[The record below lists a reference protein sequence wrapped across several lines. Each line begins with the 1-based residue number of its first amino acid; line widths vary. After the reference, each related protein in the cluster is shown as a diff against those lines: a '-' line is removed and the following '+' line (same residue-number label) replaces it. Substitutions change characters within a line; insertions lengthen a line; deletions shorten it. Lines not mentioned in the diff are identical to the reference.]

1 MSERGA
7 MRLFGGVDEAGLGPL
22 LGPLTLGFSVF
33 RAPAGSTDLWRTL
46 AGVTSKDPTSPAL
59 FAVADS
65 KVVYKRTPASSA
77 RLEATALG
85 FTALLHERRK
95 LPGCASDYV
104 WRTPPELA
112 PAPEIV
118 GEHPWYAGMDARLPR
133 YQEAGRLE
141 ISVERLFRALRGA
154 RVALVDAGVR
164 AVPERELNRSFQR
177 TGNKAVTHWEGSAGV
192 FRWLWQRHAA
202 EGLHLVVDRH
212 GGRVHY
218 GTLLAQAFPEAQ
230 VELVREKPSLSEYA
244 LVESDGPRR
253 MQILFAERA
262 ETRSFATA
270 LASCMAKYAREACMQ
285 SFNAYF
291 CGLAP
296 GLEPTAGYN
305 EDGRRWI
312 ADASPHLERAGLDP
326 RELMRRR

>member
-33 RAPAGSTDLWRTL
+33 RAPAGATNLWRTL
-46 AGVTSKDPTSPAL
+46 AGVTTKDPSSPAL

-65 KVVYKRTPASSA
+65 KKVFQRTPRSAA

-95 LPGCASDYV
+95 LPGCANDYV
-104 WRTPPELA
+104 WGTPAELA
-112 PAPEIV
+112 PTPQIV
-118 GEHPWYAGMDARLPR
+118 SEHPWYSGMDVRLPR
-133 YQEAGRLE
+133 FQDAGRLE
-141 ISVERLFRALRGA
+141 ISVERLARALRGA
-154 RVALVDAGVR
+154 KVTLVDAGVR
-164 AVPERELNRSFQR
+164 AMPERELNRSFER
-177 TGNKAVTHWEGSAGV
+177 TGNKAVTHWECSAGV

-212 GGRVHY
+212 GGRFHY
-218 GTLLAQAFPEAQ
+218 GALLAQTFPEAQ
-230 VELVREKPSLSEYA
+230 VELVRERPSLAEYRLA
-244 LVESDGPRR
+244 ERAGPRQ

-262 ETRSFATA
+262 ESRSFATA
-270 LASCMAKYAREACMQ
+270 LASCMAKYARETCMQ

-305 EDGRRWI
+305 EDGRRWV
-312 ADASPHLERAGLDP
+312 ADATPHLERAGVDVSHLV
-326 RELMRRR
+326 RRR

>member
-33 RAPAGSTDLWRTL
+33 RAPAGSTNLWRTL

-65 KVVYKRTPASSA
+65 KKVFQRTPRSAA

-95 LPGCASDYV
+95 LPERASDYV
-104 WRTPPELA
+104 WRTPSELA
-112 PAPEIV
+112 PAPEV
-118 GEHPWYAGMDARLPR
+118 VREHPWYAGMDVSLPR
-133 YQEAGRLE
+133 FQDAGRLE
-141 ISVERLFRALRGA
+141 LSVERLSRALRGA

-164 AVPERELNRSFQR
+164 AVPERELNRSFER

-212 GGRVHY
+212 GGRFHY
-218 GTLLAQAFPEAQ
+218 GALLAQSFPEAL
-230 VELVREKPSLSEYA
+230 VELVREKPSLSEY
-244 LVESDGPRR
+244 LLTERDGPRR
-253 MQILFAERA
+253 LEILFAERA
-262 ETRSFATA
+262 ESRSFATA
-270 LASCMAKYAREACMQ
+270 LASCMAKYARESCMQ

-291 CGLAP
+291 TDLAP

-305 EDGRRWI
+305 QDGQRWI
-312 ADASPHLERAGLDP
+312 KDAAPHLARAGLDP
-326 RELMRRR
+326 RELMRLR